1 MSVIRRQNCSFTQG
15 IHHQTAPELPDT
27 WGFPWAPGDCR
38 AFPLPISL
46 YVPIWSRLEIYQNP
60 NICASRGRAA
70 PSWPPMGRGRLVPWV
85 GTHQSPPGALGAPA
99 PSLSLQHP
107 VVRATQTPPLEIL
120 GTPQSL
126 PRGIWKETARSSAPP
141 QNEHFP
147 PPSPVP
153 TSFRSSHRGGTSYSV
168 FAAR

>member
-1 MSVIRRQNCSFTQG
+1 M
-15 IHHQTAPELPDT
+15 TAVPFLSP
-27 WGFPWAPGDCR
+27 
-38 AFPLPISL
+38 SL
-46 YVPIWSRLEIYQNP
+46 YVPIWSQSHSRLEIYQNP
-60 NICASRGRAA
+60 DICASRGRAA
-70 PSWPPMGRGRLVPWV
+70 PSRTLMGRVRLVPWV

-120 GTPQSL
+120 GTPRSL

-147 PPSPVP
+147 PPIPGSDLLPFI
-153 TSFRSSHRGGTSYSV
+153 TSRRNLVLGVCSTLTPPGPQWD
-168 FAAR
+168 